1 MLNVAVGRGHLE
13 MVKYLVEKGA
23 DVSAKAGLGG
33 DRGTVLHFAAKEGC
47 LEMVKYLVEHG
58 ADVNAKDD
66 DGRTPADV
74 AREQEIKDYL
84 NSKME

>member
-1 MLNVAVGRGHLE
+1 MAVGRGHLE

-23 DVSAKAGLGG
+23 DVNAKAEFCRDTALHSAAAGG
-33 DRGTVLHFAAKEGC
+33 N

-74 AREQEIKDYL
+74 AREQESKDYL
-84 NSKME
+84 NSKMK